1 MGKKSKKVY
10 IIGAGVSGLIAA
22 NVLEKQGVNPIII
35 EASDRAGGRLK
46 TDIVQDFQ
54 LDRGFQVL
62 LSSYEAAKKYLN
74 YKDLNL
80 QKLKAGACIF
90 INGKPKL
97 FGDPTRDPKVIFSTI
112 FSGIGTLSDKVKI
125 AKLNYKLQKKT
136 IESIFEDKELT
147 TLQYLIQFGFS
158 DGMIN
163 NFFLPF
169 FRGIFLETKLDT
181 SSRMFEFV
189 FKMFGNGYAVLPQG
203 GIEEISKQLKNNLQ
217 KTTFHFNTKV
227 TAINNKEIIL
237 SGDNRIKSDYTI
249 VATEP
254 SALISNLK
262 NQQIKWKSCQNL
274 YFTSSNRI
282 IKKPFIGL
290 IPGDNLI
297 NNIFYPT
304 SIKNTNNGSS
314 ELISV
319 TVVKNH
325 NLSKEELIHQ
335 VKKELKEKC
344 KISDLNFLK
353 LYNIP
358 KALPNL
364 DNLQNEISPTETK
377 LKDGVFLAG
386 DVLLNGSLNAAM
398 IAGERAA
405 EGVLEAIGKTIV
417 LS

>member
-22 NVLEKQGVNPIII
+22 NVLEGEGVNPIII

-46 TDIVQDFQ
+46 TDIVQNFQ
-54 LDRGFQVL
+54 LDHGFQVL

-74 YKDLNL
+74 YKNLNL

-227 TAINNKEIIL
+227 T
-237 SGDNRIKSDYTI
+237 RT
-249 VATEP
+249 
-254 SALISNLK
+254 NL
-262 NQQIKWKSCQNL
+262 
-274 YFTSSNRI
+274 
-282 IKKPFIGL
+282 
-290 IPGDNLI
+290 
-297 NNIFYPT
+297 
-304 SIKNTNNGSS
+304 
-314 ELISV
+314 
-319 TVVKNH
+319 
-325 NLSKEELIHQ
+325 
-335 VKKELKEKC
+335 
-344 KISDLNFLK
+344 
-353 LYNIP
+353 
-358 KALPNL
+358 
-364 DNLQNEISPTETK
+364 
-377 LKDGVFLAG
+377 
-386 DVLLNGSLNAAM
+386 
-398 IAGERAA
+398 
-405 EGVLEAIGKTIV
+405 
-417 LS
+417 